1 MASKD
6 NLALGRLV
14 GARVLIR
21 GMSEDPR
28 FSWLHRWKLRRAA
41 DLIQKTEELYA
52 DIRRKEQA
60 DGK

>member
-21 GMSEDPR
+21 GMSEDTR
-28 FSWLHRWKLRRAA
+28 FSWLHRWRLRRAA
-41 DLIQKTEELYA
+41 ALIEKTEQLYA
-52 DIRRKEQA
+52 EIRRKESM
-60 DGK
+60 